1 MASALFCLLAA
12 VGRNLIVA
20 NTLGSFALLTVMVMG
35 GFIVS
40 RGNIS
45 SSVEKLQVQYTTY
58 MFTLSE
64 WWIWGCWFLPLI
76 YAQNA
81 IAVNEFLGKSW
92 AHVNKR
98 L

>member
-45 SSVEKLQVQYTTY
+45 SSV
-58 MFTLSE
+58 
-64 WWIWGCWFLPLI
+64 
-76 YAQNA
+76 
-81 IAVNEFLGKSW
+81 
-92 AHVNKR
+92 
-98 L
+98 